1 MASFSAATPI
11 HKVFSA
17 LGPVRLAETTI
28 ACKLNPNGIVSQQE
42 MPRRL
47 AALAQEL
54 DAAPSSEEH
63 PQIYGADA
71 TYGVVHSTNDGPG
84 AYYAVVKTW
93 PGPASKK
100 VQNLIAAKPDLPL
113 SDFINS
119 PEYRD
124 VLDTTN
130 ACKLAA
136 YIASA
141 LVENRSHVAS
151 SVMDARVVPGTF
163 PQYIANP
170 SVVSQRCVFV
180 PSSKDIKFCT
190 GVPDTKSDVI
200 LHRDATT
207 GFSIHKG
214 TAAKRNVYF
223 AKPEES
229 PLFDSQKRAFT
240 EFVGSHFCQ
249 DTGKPAHE
257 TAPQIWSYKDAT
269 GSVGGER
276 FLVPVAMVLPT
287 SAK

>member
-1 MASFSAATPI
+1 MASFSANTPI
-11 HKVFSA
+11 HKVFST
-17 LGPVRLAETTI
+17 LGPVRLAETTV
-28 ACKLNPNGIVSQQE
+28 ACKLNPNGIVSQQD
-42 MPRRL
+42 MPGRL
-47 AALAQEL
+47 AALAKEL
-54 DAAPSSEEH
+54 STAPASEEH
-63 PQIYGADA
+63 PQLYGADA
-71 TYGVVHSTNDGPG
+71 TYGVVHSTSDGPG

-113 SDFINS
+113 SDFINT
-119 PEYRD
+119 PEYRE

-151 SVMDARVVPGTF
+151 SVIDARVVPGTF

-180 PSSKDIKFCT
+180 PSSKDIKFSAD
-190 GVPDTKSDVI
+190 VPDSKGDVI
-200 LHRDATT
+200 VHRDATI
-207 GFSIHKG
+207 GFSIQKG
-214 TAAKRNVYF
+214 TTTKRSMYF

-240 EFVGSHFCQ
+240 EFVGSHFCL

-257 TAPQIWSYKDAT
+257 TAPQIWSYKDMT
-269 GSVGGER
+269 QTVGGER
-276 FLVPVAMVLPT
+276 PLVPVAMVLPT